1 MSDSLDVLQHR
12 IGSADEL
19 KSVVRTMKVIA
30 ASNITRYAQ
39 AVRAMDVYDETIR
52 RGLAVV
58 LRHDVLD
65 AQVET
70 GRVGVVVVGSDQGL
84 VGQFNDEVSA
94 VAHQLVA
101 SVPQYKVWA
110 VGERVADR
118 LSDSGIPLAA
128 QFDVP
133 TTTHATTGLVAQLL
147 SQIAPWLLAYP
158 HAPLWVIHHK
168 QRVGEAHAPIRL
180 RLLPLDDVWQKTLVE
195 TPWPSR
201 RLPEVMGD
209 RLLTLRALV
218 REYLFVSLY
227 RASTESMA
235 CENASRLAAM
245 QRADKNIDELLGE
258 FKRDYYLARQENID
272 EELFDVIA
280 GFETQSSE
288 DMGKKSA

>member
-1 MSDSLDVLQHR
+1 MSDSLDALQRR

-19 KSVVRTMKVIA
+19 KTVVRAMKVIA
-30 ASNITRYAQ
+30 ASNIARYEQ
-39 AVRAMDVYDETIR
+39 AVRAMDVYDETVR
-52 RGLAVV
+52 RGLAVA
-58 LRHDVLD
+58 LRYAVLD
-65 AQVET
+65 VNVET
-70 GRVGVVVVGSDQGL
+70 DRVGVVVVGSDQGL

-94 VAHQLVA
+94 VASQLVTGI
-101 SVPQYKVWA
+101 PQYQVWA

-118 LSDSGIPLAA
+118 LLDSSISLAA
-128 QFDVP
+128 QFEVP

-147 SQIAPWLLAYP
+147 LQMAPWLLAFP
-158 HAPLWVIHHK
+158 HAPLWVIHHGK
-168 QRVGEAHAPIRL
+168 GVGEAHAPVKS
-180 RLLPLDDVWQKTLVE
+180 RLLPLDDVWQKTLIK

-201 RLPEVMGD
+201 RLPEVMSD

-258 FKRDYYLARQENID
+258 FRRDYYRARQENID
-272 EELFDVIA
+272 EELFDVMA
-280 GFETQSSE
+280 GFELQSPDGVGE
-288 DMGKKSA
+288 K